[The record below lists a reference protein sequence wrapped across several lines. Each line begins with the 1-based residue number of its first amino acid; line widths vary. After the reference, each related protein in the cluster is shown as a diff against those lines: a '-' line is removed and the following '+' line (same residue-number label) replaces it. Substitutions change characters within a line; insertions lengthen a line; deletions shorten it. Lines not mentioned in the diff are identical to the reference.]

1 MQLFGGPNLELFQC
15 RVRMSF
21 HAPPEPIQRLFIE
34 LSTPI
39 TARCTRGHLTMVP
52 PPLFQASY
60 PRFADPEMPGH
71 VTGAF
76 AAIARGKNPLSQI
89 Q

>member
-1 MQLFGGPNLELFQC
+1 
-15 RVRMSF
+15 MSL
-21 HAPPEPIQRLFIE
+21 HPPPEPFQGPLVK
-34 LSTPI
+34 LPTPI
-39 TARCTRGHLTMVP
+39 TSRCTSGNLTVVA

-76 AAIARGKNPLSQI
+76 TAIARGKNPLSQI